1 MLRLRGAFLPKTGG
15 SGERSQKAFEM
26 VHKMHKNVK
35 DMQYHFLNGVAPKSV
50 SCYDCS
56 KKETDTIRR

>member
-1 MLRLRGAFLPKTGG
+1 MLRLRGAFCQTQAAAENAPK
-15 SGERSQKAFEM
+15 RRLKWCINVQKW
-26 VHKMHKNVK
+26 K